1 MRRKQSNK
9 RSSVDGDP
17 APKRRVRSKALA
29 GAEGSG
35 GASAKGRAPKK
46 QATETNRGDDEHE
59 PELDDS
65 DLDSSDLDATLM
77 AVGGRDLEESGLLA
91 QRIRAR
97 RQNRKKKK
105 KKRRKKTTRK
115 AALQSS
121 RENCQATPEVRALLS
136 RGQQQFYCG
145 EFADAIETMRA
156 VIREQP
162 GLADPYHVLHQV
174 YTELGEEKKAAP
186 HQLAILESRETQ
198 RPERQF
204 TI

>member
-9 RSSVDGDP
+9 RSRVDGDP

-35 GASAKGRAPKK
+35 RAPAKGRAPKK
-46 QATETNRGDDEHE
+46 QATETEPGDDEHE

-91 QRIRAR
+91 QRIHAR
-97 RQNRKKKK
+97 RQNRKKK

-115 AALQSS
+115 AALQFS
-121 RENCQATPEVRALLS
+121 RENCQATPEARALLS

-186 HQLAILESRETQ
+186 HQLALESREMQ